1 MAAMPLARTFRALR
15 HRNYRLFFIGQ
26 GLSNLGTWLQ
36 QVAMGWL
43 TYRLTGSAFLL
54 GVVAFAANAGILV
67 FGNLAGVL
75 ADRIDRRRGLMVTQ
89 SGVLR
94 DGPRLSPG

>member
-1 MAAMPLARTFRALR
+1 VTLSLAHTFRALR

-26 GLSNLGTWLQ
+26 SLSNIGTWLQ

-43 TYRLTGSAFLL
+43 TYRLSGSAWLL

-67 FGNLAGVL
+67 LGTWAGVV
-75 ADRIDRRRGLMVTQ
+75 ADRVRRRRALYITQ
-89 SGVLR
+89 
-94 DGPRLSPG
+94 